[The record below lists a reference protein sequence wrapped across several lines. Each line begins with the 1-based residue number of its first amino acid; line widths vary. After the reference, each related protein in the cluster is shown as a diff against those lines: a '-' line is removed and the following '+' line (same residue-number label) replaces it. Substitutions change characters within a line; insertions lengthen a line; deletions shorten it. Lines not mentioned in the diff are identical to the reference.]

1 MILKEWKN
9 AVGTKQLRCDMV
21 IATTK
26 MIVMKRCACKMS
38 GGNDVEM
45 TEMMESYVKD
55 NDGIIFF

>member
-38 GGNDVEM
+38 GGNDVE
-45 TEMMESYVKD
+45 
-55 NDGIIFF
+55 NDRDDGELCKG